1 MNNDQNLI
9 AEAYSRIYLKVDED
23 FNDQV
28 LPSPLE
34 RAEGVYGDDTSE
46 ASDEVA
52 LERAIE
58 DSIKQEEADFGEKYT
73 TMGEPEYYT
82 DPEGNKIAIWMLYD
96 KTADGGNFSSYTFNF
111 TTKKLTNFVSST
123 QKGKYERTLT
133 PLKGKN

>member
-28 LPSPLE
+28 EPSALE

-46 ASDEVA
+46 ASDELA

-58 DSIKQEEADFGEKYT
+58 DSIKQEEADFGGSYGT
-73 TMGEPEYYT
+73 WGGVDYFT
-82 DPEGNKIAIWMLYD
+82 DSEGNKIAIWKLYD
-96 KTADGGNFSSYTFNF
+96 SMAEGGNFSSYAFNF
-111 TTKKLTNFVSST
+111 STKKLTNFVSST
-123 QKGKYERTLT
+123 QRGKYERTLT
-133 PLKGKN
+133 PLESKN